1 MTIHDQNSFNKNNV
15 AGECT
20 HGDIKLVGGSN
31 HTEGRVEVCIDGFW
45 GTVCDDSWG
54 QTDAEVVCRQLGY
67 PSSGL
72 SIIIN

>member
-1 MTIHDQNSFNKNNV
+1 M
-15 AGECT
+15 
-20 HGDIKLVGGSN
+20 
-31 HTEGRVEVCIDGFW
+31 CIDGFW

-72 SIIIN
+72 SIIKNDYV